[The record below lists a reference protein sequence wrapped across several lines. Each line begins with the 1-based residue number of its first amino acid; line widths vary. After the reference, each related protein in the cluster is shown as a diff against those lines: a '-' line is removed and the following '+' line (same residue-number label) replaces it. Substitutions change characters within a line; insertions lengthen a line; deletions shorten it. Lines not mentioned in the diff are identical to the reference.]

1 MIEELMT
8 NPDDIKSIRQ
18 VSAANEPS
26 KLTKDFEALGLN
38 NRHKF
43 ISQNGK
49 YIYHIAIID
58 YL

>member
-1 MIEELMT
+1 MIEELIKH
-8 NPDDIKSIRQ
+8 PDDIKSIRQ
-18 VSAANEPS
+18 PTRDNEPS

-38 NRHKF
+38 NRHKY